1 MVRLTPGD
9 PLATSMLRSLLDT
22 PHLAWFRRT
31 PLWMRTLLVLAPFY
45 IAWLATYP
53 KRTPST
59 RVVELGYILIFQVIT
74 AWFLWR
80 AGKREDSPTQF
91 RSGLRWMASS
101 FLVLFIATAL
111 LPIAGVIQKSTF
123 PIGLVDLFYIGAYP
137 LAFIGQAK
145 LPRAGQPV
153 PGMSRIMLDSAVF
166 VVGVGA
172 PLWVFAIHPATAET
186 TLLRVLLGTLYPIM
200 AFLGV
205 MALNLVL
212 LRCIPFPNR
221 AAFNLLLTGLGVSW
235 FSDILFSIQVTG
247 GGGWA
252 GLNYWGNIINFTSL
266 TLCLLAAW
274 RLASDPA
281 PVAPL
286 RPAAFSPIPMIAIV
300 LISLWLI
307 RLLGSGMDVATL
319 QRVLIGVILLFL
331 VLLLRETL
339 AAKDSLR
346 LATEAATIEL
356 RARFETLVRHSSDLL
371 LVLDHRSD
379 ITFASPAASRVMGL
393 DPESMRGRKL
403 TEFLHPEDVRST
415 TTFVKEL
422 LHHPDTLIHQCRLR
436 HADGTWRTLEISGSN
451 LLEDPTV
458 QGFVLNARDISER
471 RRLEDQ
477 LREAQKMEA
486 VGRLA
491 GGVAHD
497 FNNLLSA
504 ILGNAELAEAHLTE
518 GHPAAL
524 DLKRI
529 YGAATRGAVL
539 TSRLL
544 SFCRRDLPE
553 SKIIDPAELVKGVT
567 PLLEGL
573 LGERIRLVLDLDRG
587 VWPVRIDPN
596 ELEQALLNMAANAR
610 DAMPDGG
617 RLTLTLQNLTVPE
630 ALVTPYL
637 PIATGEAVAL
647 DVTDSGTGMD
657 EATLQHL
664 FEPFFTTK
672 ARGKGTGL
680 GLASVYGLVKASQGG
695 IDVQSSPGC
704 GTTIRLVFPRASAAP
719 DEDDTVSGPQ
729 PIHGCETVL
738 LVEDEP
744 SVRESTQ
751 RSLTANGYVV
761 LAAGD
766 ADEARAIFRN
776 RSADIHLLLTD
787 VIMPG
792 DSGPALAAE
801 LVKSH
806 PGLRVLYMS
815 GYTANELGP
824 HGLARPEAPLLRKPF
839 TMGQLTRRLRAVL
852 AGPPGRI

>member
-1 MVRLTPGD
+1 MNGKQLSDFMHHEDIDPSRL
-9 PLATSMLRSLLDT
+9 
-22 PHLAWFRRT
+22 
-31 PLWMRTLLVLAPFY
+31 
-45 IAWLATYP
+45 
-53 KRTPST
+53 
-59 RVVELGYILIFQVIT
+59 
-74 AWFLWR
+74 FLQ
-80 AGKREDSPTQF
+80 D
-91 RSGLRWMASS
+91 
-101 FLVLFIATAL
+101 
-111 LPIAGVIQKSTF
+111 
-123 PIGLVDLFYIGAYP
+123 
-137 LAFIGQAK
+137 
-145 LPRAGQPV
+145 
-153 PGMSRIMLDSAVF
+153 
-166 VVGVGA
+166 
-172 PLWVFAIHPATAET
+172 
-186 TLLRVLLGTLYPIM
+186 LLR
-200 AFLGV
+200 
-205 MALNLVL
+205 N
-212 LRCIPFPNR
+212 
-221 AAFNLLLTGLGVSW
+221 
-235 FSDILFSIQVTG
+235 
-247 GGGWA
+247 
-252 GLNYWGNIINFTSL
+252 
-266 TLCLLAAW
+266 
-274 RLASDPA
+274 
-281 PVAPL
+281 
-286 RPAAFSPIPMIAIV
+286 
-300 LISLWLI
+300 
-307 RLLGSGMDVATL
+307 
-319 QRVLIGVILLFL
+319 
-331 VLLLRETL
+331 
-339 AAKDSLR
+339 
-346 LATEAATIEL
+346 
-356 RARFETLVRHSSDLL
+356 
-371 LVLDHRSD
+371 
-379 ITFASPAASRVMGL
+379 
-393 DPESMRGRKL
+393 
-403 TEFLHPEDVRST
+403 
-415 TTFVKEL
+415 
-422 LHHPDTLIHQCRLR
+422 PDTLIHQCRLR
-436 HADGTWRTLEISGSN
+436 HRDGGWRLVEISGSN

-458 QGFVLNARDISER
+458 QGLVLNARDISER
-471 RRLEDQ
+471 HRLEDQ

-504 ILGNAELAEAHLTE
+504 ILGNAELAEAHLTN

-539 TSRLL
+539 TNRLL

-553 SKIIDPAELVKGVT
+553 SKIIDPAELLRGVT

-573 LGERIRLVLDLDRG
+573 LGERIRLVLDIGRG
-587 VWPVRIDPN
+587 VWPVKIDPN

-630 ALVTPYL
+630 AQATPYL

-657 EATLQHL
+657 ESTLQHL

-695 IDVQSSPGC
+695 IDVQSSPGR
-704 GTTIRLVFPRASAAP
+704 GTTIRLVFPRASAPP

-766 ADEARAIFRN
+766 ADEARTIFRN
-776 RSADIHLLLTD
+776 RSGDIHLLLTD